1 MNPTRSIQHQSFL
14 HEALLNEILK
24 RTGHAIVL
32 LNTEAEIL
40 FCSQGITAL
49 TGFETQELLGKTVF
63 HFFHPADLPAARQQH
78 QFLTEMNANAS
89 VSLLQVRNKQGD
101 MIWIDVVV
109 KNLLHVPEINAL
121 FVLIR
126 RSSEAETEERKLVQ
140 AATEAREA
148 EKEYLA
154 AELHDNINQVITA
167 TKLLVDAARNG
178 IEQEEL
184 LRLSSA
190 NLEAVAEDIRRLSY
204 SMVSYDLRDFG
215 LAVAVRAFIATLNK
229 GSGILFRT
237 ELDEKALKAL
247 QTDQQLHLYRIIQE
261 GTNNIIRH
269 AGATMAEIT
278 LTHKEGLLYLVI
290 SDNGRGFSVNR
301 LKPGMGLS
309 SITARVKLLQGHF
322 HVRAPQGT
330 GTTIEIHFPM

>member
-1 MNPTRSIQHQSFL
+1 MNPTRSIQSFL
-14 HEALLNEILK
+14 HEALLNEVLK

-49 TGFETQELLGKTVF
+49 TGFEGQELLGKTVF
-63 HFFHPADLPAARQQH
+63 HFFHQADLPAARQH
-78 QFLTEMNANAS
+78 HRFLTEMDANAS
-89 VSLLQVRNKQGD
+89 VSLLQVRNKQGH

-140 AATEAREA
+140 AATDAREA

-215 LAVAVRAFIATLNK
+215 LAVAVRSFIATLNK

-237 ELDEKALKAL
+237 ELDEQALEAL

-269 AGATMAEIT
+269 AGATTAEIT
-278 LTHKEGLLYLVI
+278 LTQKEGLLYLVI
-290 SDNGRGFSVNR
+290 SDNGKGFSVNR

-322 HVRAPQGT
+322 YVRAPQGT